1 MCGDRCGGLKS
12 TTVGAYFIITVSS
25 FIIIFSFL
33 GCCGAWWEDRCM
45 LAIFFTVN
53 FFLFAAMVGGSVLAY
68 SGEDNIKTTF
78 DMALEAYND
87 QPEDKN
93 LKEYKKVWNE
103 VQNEVEF

>member
-1 MCGDRCGGLKS
+1 
-12 TTVGAYFIITVSS
+12 
-25 FIIIFSFL
+25 
-33 GCCGAWWEDRCM
+33 M

-78 DMALEAYND
+78 DMALDMYND

-103 VQNEVEF
+103 VQIEVQL

>member
-1 MCGDRCGGLKS
+1 
-12 TTVGAYFIITVSS
+12 
-25 FIIIFSFL
+25 
-33 GCCGAWWEDRCM
+33 M

-68 SGEDNIKTTF
+68 SGEDNIKNTF

-103 VQNEVEF
+103 VQNEVQSCKQGEGSLKRFSTKMTRTI